1 LSKQTN
7 PKTAPSPPIYSMTG
21 FARHRERVNESI
33 GWTLVL
39 KAVNHRFL
47 DLHMRMPAGAE
58 ALEMQLRRHLKSAI
72 LRGHLEVT
80 LTIERAL
87 QHQVEMDHGL
97 VAGYIAAF
105 RAAATEHHLRE
116 TPSLQTIL
124 QLPGVFRTSAQ
135 GGNGN
140 GSAEVR
146 TAEMEQIEASVVAA
160 LPEAVAALQT
170 MRAQEGAAMAA
181 DLGAIA
187 DRVLVA
193 VDRVT
198 ELHGPMQTAHFE
210 RTSARIAALL
220 GGAADRERLLQE
232 AAVLADRSDVSE
244 ELARLRAHVEHFR
257 QMLAGG
263 GELGKKLDFLL
274 QEMNREANT
283 MLSKTAGIAGAGTQV
298 TEIGL
303 GLKSEIEKAR
313 EQVQNL
319 E

>member
-1 LSKQTN
+1 MSKQTN

-80 LTIERAL
+80 LTIERVL

-105 RAAATEHHLRE
+105 RAAAKEHHLRE
-116 TPSLQTIL
+116 TPSLRTIL
-124 QLPGVFRTSAQ
+124 QLPGVFRTNAQ

-146 TAEMEQIEASVVAA
+146 TAEMEQIEASVLAA

-187 DRVLVA
+187 DRVLAA

-303 GLKSEIEKAR
+303 GLKSDIEKAR

>member
-1 LSKQTN
+1 V
-7 PKTAPSPPIYSMTG
+7 YSMTG
-21 FARHRERVNESI
+21 FARHRGRVNESL

-47 DLHMRMPAGAE
+47 DLHMRMPAGSE
-58 ALEMQLRRHLKSAI
+58 ALEMQLRRQLKSAI

-80 LTIERAL
+80 LTIERAS
-87 QHQVEMDHGL
+87 QQQVEMDHGL
-97 VAGYIAAF
+97 VASYIAAF
-105 RAAATEHHLRE
+105 RTAAAEHRLRE
-116 TPSLQTIL
+116 TPILQTIL
-124 QLPGVFRTSAQ
+124 QLPGVFRTNVQ

-140 GSAEVR
+140 ADVR
-146 TAEMEQIEASVVAA
+146 TAEMELTEASVLAG
-160 LPEAVAALQT
+160 LPEAVSALQK
-170 MRAQEGAAMAA
+170 MRSQEGAALVAELA
-181 DLGAIA
+181 AIA
-187 DRVLVA
+187 GRITAL

-198 ELHGPMQTAHFE
+198 ELHGPMQAAHFE

-232 AAVLADRSDVSE
+232 AALLADRSDVSE

-257 QMLAGG
+257 QMLAEG

-303 GLKSEIEKAR
+303 GLKAEIEKGR

>member
-1 LSKQTN
+1 
-7 PKTAPSPPIYSMTG
+7 MTG
-21 FARHRERVNESI
+21 FARHRGRVNDSL

-39 KAVNHRFL
+39 KTVNHRFL
-47 DLHMRMPAGAE
+47 DLHMRMPGGSE
-58 ALEMQLRRHLKSAI
+58 ALEMKLRRELKSAI

-80 LTIERAL
+80 LTMERAS
-87 QHQVEMDHGL
+87 QQQVEMDHGL
-97 VAGYIAAF
+97 VASYIAAF
-105 RAAATEHHLRE
+105 RAAATEHRLRE

-124 QLPGVFRTSAQ
+124 QLPGVFRTGVQA
-135 GGNGN
+135 GYGN
-140 GSAEVR
+140 GSADVR
-146 TAEMEQIEASVVAA
+146 IAEMELTEASVLAA
-160 LPEAVAALQT
+160 LPEVISALQK
-170 MRAQEGAAMAA
+170 MRGQEGAA
-181 DLGAIA
+181 LVTELIAIA
-187 DRVLVA
+187 DRIAML

-210 RTSARIAALL
+210 RTSARIAVLL

-232 AAVLADRSDVSE
+232 AALLADRSDVSE

-257 QMLAGG
+257 QMLAEG

-303 GLKSEIEKAR
+303 GLKAEIEKAR

>member
-1 LSKQTN
+1 LSKQT
-7 PKTAPSPPIYSMTG
+7 TSQIAQGSPVYSMTG
-21 FARHRERVNESI
+21 FSRHRGRVNESL

-47 DLHMRMPAGAE
+47 DLHMRMPAGSE
-58 ALEMQLRRHLKSAI
+58 ALEMQLRRQLKSAV

-80 LTIERAL
+80 LTMERAS
-87 QHQVEMDHGL
+87 QQQVEMDHGL
-97 VAGYIAAF
+97 VASYIAAF
-105 RAAATEHHLRE
+105 RAAAAEHRLRE

-124 QLPGVFRTSAQ
+124 QLPGVFRSNVQ

-140 GSAEVR
+140 GSADVR
-146 TAEMEQIEASVVAA
+146 TAEMELVEASVLGA
-160 LPEAVAALQT
+160 LVEAVGALNK
-170 MRAQEGAAMAA
+170 MRAQEGAALVA
-181 DLGAIA
+181 DLAAIA
-187 DRVLVA
+187 DRITAL

-210 RTSARIAALL
+210 RTSARIATLL

-232 AAVLADRSDVSE
+232 AALLADRSDVSE

-257 QMLAGG
+257 QMLAEG

-274 QEMNREANT
+274 QEMNRETNT
-283 MLSKTAGIAGAGTQV
+283 ILSKTSGSGEAALKI
-298 TEIGL
+298 TEL
-303 GLKSEIEKAR
+303 ALASKAAIEKIR
-313 EQVQNL
+313 EQSLNL

>member
-1 LSKQTN
+1 MSKQSNSQTVQR
-7 PKTAPSPPIYSMTG
+7 APVYSMTG
-21 FARHRERVNESI
+21 FARHRGRVNESL

-47 DLHMRMPAGAE
+47 DLHMRMPAGSE
-58 ALEMQLRRHLKSAI
+58 ALEMQLRRQLKSAI

-80 LTIERAL
+80 FTIERAS
-87 QHQVEMDHGL
+87 QHQVELDHGL

-105 RAAATEHHLRE
+105 RAAAAEHRLRE
-116 TPSLQTIL
+116 TPSLQAIL
-124 QLPGVFRTSAQ
+124 QLPGVFRSNGQ
-135 GGNGN
+135 GGSSNG
-140 GSAEVR
+140 GADVR
-146 TAEMEQIEASVVAA
+146 TAEMELIEASVLEA
-160 LPEAVAALQT
+160 LPEAVSALQK
-170 MRAQEGAAMAA
+170 MRAQEGAAMVAELA
-181 DLGAIA
+181 AIA
-187 DRVLVA
+187 DRITA
-193 VDRVT
+193 FVDRVT
-198 ELHGPMQTAHFE
+198 ALHGPMQTAHFE

-232 AAVLADRSDVSE
+232 AALLADRSDVSE

-257 QMLAGG
+257 QMLAEG

-303 GLKSEIEKAR
+303 GLKAEIEKAR